1 MSSSFIDK
9 ESFTDI
15 ISILLVI
22 FIAFVFFPIT
32 FVLLLIAITS
42 YIGYNISKGI
52 TYIFNRSKSLA
63 CSLV

>member
-22 FIAFVFFPIT
+22 FIAFVVCVI
-32 FVLLLIAITS
+32 IK
-42 YIGYNISKGI
+42 ISEFTIWII
-52 TYIFNRSKSLA
+52 TYLRLSFCRF
-63 CSLV
+63 